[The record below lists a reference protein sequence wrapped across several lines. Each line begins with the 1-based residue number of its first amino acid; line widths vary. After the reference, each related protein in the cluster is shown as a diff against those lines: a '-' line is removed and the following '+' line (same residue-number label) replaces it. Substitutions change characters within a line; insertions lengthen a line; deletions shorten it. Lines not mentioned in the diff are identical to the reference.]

1 MHTSISFLTESGLCS
16 NDFCSLFFYS
26 FYCVNTP
33 CENNNVN
40 SYRDIYFILLLR
52 KIGITRNKLDGMI
65 DEAIFIQNS
74 ILVNGKDPFFIQFR
88 LAN

>member
-1 MHTSISFLTESGLCS
+1 MLIRTMIYI
-16 NDFCSLFFYS
+16 LFY
-26 FYCVNTP
+26 
-33 CENNNVN
+33 
-40 SYRDIYFILLLR
+40 YFVML
-52 KIGITRNKLDGMI
+52 KIGITRNKSDGMI